1 MIKIAFPDKKPQLR
15 KAGDREHIFCMIR
28 KRWVNLTPEEWVRQN
43 FLLYMTES
51 LKIPA
56 SLIAVEKQVIV
67 GELKRRFDIVAYDK
81 ETRPLMI
88 VECKEMNADLS
99 EAVLNQALQYNSNIQ
114 ARYLVITNGSYTMGF
129 EKHSHGFIMIT
140 SFDI

>member
-81 ETRPLMI
+81 ETRPFMI

-129 EKHSHGFIMIT
+129 EKHSRGFNKIT